1 MTAAPVLCRGG
12 PAAPVLLALALA
24 VAVPLIALTI
34 NVLLLVAAFDVLL
47 VVAAFLV
54 LLFVSH
60 LYLRKYLLLFGCRPI
75 MAGRP
80 PFYAWALL
88 SGRNRRPCRE

>member
-24 VAVPLIALTI
+24 VAVALVALTLD
-34 NVLLLVAAFDVLL
+34 VLLLVASLHVLL
-47 VVAAFLV
+47 VAAALLV

-60 LYLRKYLLLFGCRPI
+60 LYLRKYLLFFA
-75 MAGRP
+75 AGLL
-80 PFYAWALL
+80 WAG
-88 SGRNRRPCRE
+88 GRCFMRRSCDLQE